1 MKRLILLLI
10 APIMLFVL
18 NTKKKTETTK
28 GTLTL
33 SMTDAPVDTD
43 GIQGVYITVTGV
55 QYNLGGNWITAEE
68 FEGPKTF
75 NLLDLTRGVT
85 EMMGSFELQAGS
97 YNQIR
102 FMLDIPEHNQGNISN
117 PGCYIEFDD
126 QTTKPLF
133 VPSGGQSGY
142 KAVGEFDVPING
154 EVSVTADFDV
164 RKAVVATGSGKYI
177 LKPTIRL
184 VVDNE
189 AGAIRGDITNIPAN
203 TKVVVYAYEAGTYTP
218 AELTPADEE
227 TPKFANA
234 VSSDV
239 IDMLNQYRIS
249 FLAAGKYDLV
259 VSTVNAQD
267 EVAVAGIV
275 TDVTVE
281 SKKTTSV
288 NLDME
293 NL

>member
-1 MKRLILLLI
+1 MKRLIVLLI

-18 NTKKKTETTK
+18 GACEKSESTK

-33 SMTDAPVDTD
+33 SMTDAPIDTD
-43 GIQGVYITVTGV
+43 GIKGVYITVTSI
-55 QYNLGGNWITAEE
+55 QYNHGGAWVTAEE

-75 NLLDLTRGVT
+75 NLLDLTRGVS
-85 EMMGSFELQAGS
+85 EMMGSFELEAGS

-133 VPSGGQSGY
+133 VPSGGQTGY
-142 KAVGEFDVPING
+142 KAVGSFDVPVNG

-184 VVDNE
+184 VVDNQS
-189 AGAIRGDITNIPAN
+189 GTIRGSLTNVPTDN
-203 TKVVVYAYEAGTYTP
+203 KVVVYAYQAGTYSNS
-218 AELTPADEE
+218 ELTPANEE

-239 IDMLNQYRIS
+239 VDLLSQYHIAY
-249 FLAAGKYDLV
+249 LAAGNYDLV
-259 VSTVNAQD
+259 LATTNAQG
-267 EVAVAGIV
+267 EVAVAGV
-275 TDVTVE
+275 VAGVVVE

-288 NLDME
+288 NIDMD
-293 NL
+293 NI

>member
-1 MKRLILLLI
+1 MKKVILFLI
-10 APIMLFVL
+10 APIILL
-18 NTKKKTETTK
+18 ALAACENSDTTK

-43 GIQGVYITVTGV
+43 GIKGVYITVTGI
-55 QYNLGGNWITAEE
+55 QYNHRGEWVTADE

-75 NLLDLTRGVT
+75 NLLDLTRGVS
-85 EMMGSFELQAGS
+85 EMMGSFELEAGR

-102 FMLDIPEHNQGNISN
+102 FMLDIPEYSQGNISN

-133 VPSGGQSGY
+133 VPSGGQTGY
-142 KAVGEFDVPING
+142 KAVGAFDVPING

-184 VVDNE
+184 VVDNQS
-189 AGAIRGDITNIPAN
+189 GVIRGSLTHVPAD
-203 TKVVVYAYEAGTYTP
+203 TKVVVYAYEAGTYN
-218 AELTPADEE
+218 ASELTPANEE

-234 VSSDV
+234 ISSDV
-239 IDMLNQYRIS
+239 ADQLNLFHIA
-249 FLAAGKYDLV
+249 FLAAGNYDLV
-259 VSTVNAQD
+259 VATTNAQS
-267 EVAVAGIV
+267 EVAVAGV
-275 TDVTVE
+275 VANVVVE

-288 NLDME
+288 TVDMD
-293 NL
+293 NI